1 MIEFISNLLP
11 TPLHPAVVHLPIA
24 LTLLVPVFA
33 VGSLI
38 AIRRGARP
46 TRAWALTIALLGAL
60 SLSAWVS
67 LQTGGA
73 EEERVEE
80 VVPESAI
87 EGHEEA
93 AEAFLALS
101 VLVLIVGAAGL
112 LNGRVGST
120 ARYAA
125 TAGTVALLIAGYRVG
140 HSGGALV
147 YQHGAAQAYVG
158 PAATLQRTE
167 RTR

>member
-1 MIEFISNLLP
+1 M
-11 TPLHPAVVHLPIA
+11 VHLPIA

-101 VLVLIVGAAGL
+101 VLVLVVGAAGL
-112 LNGRVGST
+112 LNGRVERPMRWRRIG
-120 ARYAA
+120 
-125 TAGTVALLIAGYRVG
+125 
-140 HSGGALV
+140 LV
-147 YQHGAAQAYVG
+147 
-158 PAATLQRTE
+158 PNF
-167 RTR
+167 TR